1 MPLELKK
8 RIFTSF
14 FLFSLLILMFSY
26 SFIFIISLIIIATI
40 TWIEF
45 YALISKIFKK
55 NSFKDRLKRLS
66 AKGVSL
72 MYLLFIVF
80 LILTNLESRNYIF
93 FTLMISIFSD
103 IGGLTIGKIFK
114 GRKLTKISPNKTVSG
129 ATGSLFFSILL
140 IPFFLNYLNFP
151 NMYSVIFYTILIS
164 ITTQLGD
171 LFISFLKRKAVVKNT
186 SDLLPGHGGFL
197 DRVDGII
204 FAVPMGILLLNYLII

>member
-204 FAVPMGILLLNYLII
+204 FAVPMGILLLNFF

>member
-1 MPLELKK
+1 MSLELKK
-8 RIFTSF
+8 RIVTSF

-26 SFIFIISLIIIATI
+26 SFIFIISLMIIATI

-55 NSFKDRLKRLS
+55 NSFKDKLKRLS

-80 LILTNLESRNYIF
+80 LILTNLESRNFIF

-103 IGGLTIGKIFK
+103 IGGLTVGKIFK

>member
-1 MPLELKK
+1 MSLELKK
-8 RIFTSF
+8 RIVTSF

-26 SFIFIISLIIIATI
+26 SFIFIISLMIIATI

-55 NSFKDRLKRLS
+55 NSFKDKLKRLS

-80 LILTNLESRNYIF
+80 LILTNLESRNFIF

-103 IGGLTIGKIFK
+103 IGGLTVGKIFK

-140 IPFFLNYLNFP
+140 IPFFLSYLNFS
-151 NMYSVIFYTILIS
+151 NMYSVIIYTILIS
-164 ITTQLGD
+164 IITQLGD

>member
-1 MPLELKK
+1 MSLELKK
-8 RIFTSF
+8 RIVTSF

-26 SFIFIISLIIIATI
+26 SFIFIISLMIIATI

-55 NSFKDRLKRLS
+55 NSFKDKLKRLS

-80 LILTNLESRNYIF
+80 LILTNLESRNFIF

-140 IPFFLNYLNFP
+140 IPFFLSYLNFS
-151 NMYSVIFYTILIS
+151 NMYSVIIYTILIS
-164 ITTQLGD
+164 IITQLGD

-204 FAVPMGILLLNYLII
+204 FAVPMGILLLNFF

>member
-1 MPLELKK
+1 MSLELKK
-8 RIFTSF
+8 RIVTSF

-26 SFIFIISLIIIATI
+26 SFIFIISLMIIATI